1 MGYRPSDQRPQK
13 SRNKSWDGNIHDLV
27 ALGHGVSGMVF
38 AIDSKRV
45 VKVDVGTPRSIK
57 DIRTEREAYERLSGG
72 HRYVLSCLDYKNP
85 RGLVLQRCENTVR
98 KRRQAMPEDEPSNDR
113 TIRRWAY
120 EAAKGLEYVHRCNI
134 IQGDGQ
140 L

>member
-1 MGYRPSDQRPQK
+1 MRNRPDQRPRK
-13 SRNKSWDGNIHDLV
+13 TKGKSWDGNTYNLV
-27 ALGHGVSGMVF
+27 ALGHGVSGIVF

-45 VKVDVGTPRSIK
+45 VKVDVGTQRSIQ
-57 DIRTEREAYERLSGG
+57 DLQTERKAYERLSGG

-85 RGLVLQRCENTVR
+85 RGLVLKRCGNTVR
-98 KRRQAMPEDEPSNDR
+98 RHRQSMPEDEPSNDE
-113 TIRRWAY
+113 TIRRWAF
-120 EAAKGLEYVHRCNI
+120 EAAKGLEYVHMCGV